1 MATGAIKLFLLNTSI
16 QGHQRQSASNWTALG
31 CFKHM
36 VLMRSEAIQAEG
48 EHPPQGAHV
57 GNHLA
62 PDTDS
67 TWQETEHP
75 LKIYKMICR
84 EWPLCFHNYGVSEI
98 LPPTFSSQALQ

>member
-1 MATGAIKLFLLNTSI
+1 MSTGAIKLFLLNTSI
-16 QGHQRQSASNWTALG
+16 QGHQRQSASNWTAPG
-31 CFKHM
+31 CFKHI
-36 VLMRSEAIQAEG
+36 VPVRSEAIQAEG

-67 TWQETEHP
+67 TSQEAEHP
-75 LKIYKMICR
+75 LKAYRMICR
-84 EWPLCFHNYGVSEI
+84 EQPLYFHNYGVSET

>member
-16 QGHQRQSASNWTALG
+16 RGHQRQSASNWTAPG
-31 CFKHM
+31 CFKHI
-36 VLMRSEAIQAEG
+36 VPVRSEAIQAEE

-67 TWQETEHP
+67 TSQEAEHP
-75 LKIYKMICR
+75 LKNVEDDLQRMAT
-84 EWPLCFHNYGVSEI
+84 I
-98 LPPTFSSQALQ
+98 LS